1 MIGGTFGNKDT
12 TGIAGSCW
20 HFDEKRNV
28 LCSTYSEGLGMI
40 IVGTM
45 FGFIGGLSVH

>member
-1 MIGGTFGNKDT
+1 MVEFTFGTKDT
-12 TGIAGSCW
+12 TGIADSCW

-28 LCSTYSEGLGMI
+28 LRSSYSSRVGTI

-45 FGFIGGLSVH
+45 LGLSLIHI